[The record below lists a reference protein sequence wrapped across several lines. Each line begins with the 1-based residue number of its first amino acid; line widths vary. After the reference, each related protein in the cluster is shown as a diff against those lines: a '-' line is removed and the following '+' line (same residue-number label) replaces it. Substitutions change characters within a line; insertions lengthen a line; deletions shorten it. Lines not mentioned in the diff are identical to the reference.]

1 MQFCILWRLV
11 ELVITHILY
20 KRGFDFVQ
28 VLVQVF
34 ILNFGLLIA
43 KVLVVF
49 CFYLR
54 LNLAVSSNTAEIKRH
69 RKYHAKEMIYL
80 KLNVHNYTVHA
91 SFYWVW
97 SVFKTDSALILSHI
111 A

>member
-1 MQFCILWRLV
+1 M
-11 ELVITHILY
+11 ITHILY

-28 VLVQVF
+28 VLVEVF

-54 LNLAVSSNTAEIKRH
+54 LNLAVSSNTAEIIRH
-69 RKYHAKEMIYL
+69 RKYHAKKMIYL
-80 KLNVHNYTVHA
+80 KLNVHNHSACFFLLGMV
-91 SFYWVW
+91 SF
-97 SVFKTDSALILSHI
+97 
-111 A
+111 

>member
-1 MQFCILWRLV
+1 M
-11 ELVITHILY
+11 VITHILY

-49 CFYLR
+49 
-54 LNLAVSSNTAEIKRH
+54 IRH
-69 RKYHAKEMIYL
+69 RKYHAKKLIYL
-80 KLNVHNYTVHA
+80 KLNVHNHSACFFLLGMV
-91 SFYWVW
+91 SF
-97 SVFKTDSALILSHI
+97 
-111 A
+111 

>member
-1 MQFCILWRLV
+1 M
-11 ELVITHILY
+11 ITHILY

-28 VLVQVF
+28 VLVEVF

-54 LNLAVSSNTAEIKRH
+54 LNLAVS
-69 RKYHAKEMIYL
+69 
-80 KLNVHNYTVHA
+80 
-91 SFYWVW
+91 
-97 SVFKTDSALILSHI
+97 
-111 A
+111 